1 MVRYIVRIY
10 FFFLFA
16 CFVSSARSQAPSQLS
31 VYSFSR
37 NLQQAYWEVFK
48 LKVNAAKALLAKE
61 KSPNALAVYVEN
73 YTDMVTLLVSDN
85 KALFEQLSPNEDK
98 RLSWLDDQPSS
109 SPYQR
114 FIQAE
119 IRLQWAFI
127 KLKFG
132 KEISASWDI
141 IKAYR
146 LLTENA
152 RLYPDFVPTYKSLG
166 LLHVLIGSAP
176 QSYQWVAKLLGL
188 RGNIPQGLRE
198 VQRVIQ
204 QDKVFSL
211 EAQLIQTLLHAY
223 ILTYAEKQN
232 TELLQFV
239 HSQPDNLLLHFFG
252 TTVSMKDG
260 RGEQALGLLKQCPK
274 GSAYFAFPFLDYLE
288 GEILL
293 QKGQYAAART
303 QLNEFLGQYK
313 GQNFL
318 KDTYL
323 KLFLSHWLVGE
334 DADANGFLGK
344 IGKVGAIYVESDKAA
359 LKFAENYTKGLVS
372 SQQKILMK
380 ARLSFDGGYLDE
392 AAATLRN
399 INEAS
404 FENERDRA
412 EYRYRLGR
420 IYQRQE
426 YPDAAIP
433 NYERAMVL
441 SQVQGLYFG
450 ATSALQLGYI
460 YQAKGQKSKAIQ
472 YFEQALN
479 YPKHEYKNSVD
490 NKARAALTLLG
501 VK

>member
-1 MVRYIVRIY
+1 VSWLVVRIL
-10 FFFLFA
+10 FLLLFL
-16 CFVSSARSQAPSQLS
+16 VPMGLPQAWAQSPL
-31 VYSFSR
+31 YSFSP
-37 NLQQAYWEVFK
+37 NVQQAYREVFK
-48 LKVNAAKALLAKE
+48 LKVNAAKVLLAKE
-61 KSPNALAVYVEN
+61 KSPNALAMYVDDYAE
-73 YTDMVTLLVSDN
+73 MVTLLVSDN
-85 KALFEQLSPNEDK
+85 KSLFDQLAPHQDE
-98 RLSWLDDQPSS
+98 RLSWLDDQPS

-119 IRLQWAFI
+119 IRLHWAFI

-132 KEISASWDI
+132 KEMSASWDI

-146 LLTENA
+146 LLAENA

-188 RGNIPQGLRE
+188 KGNIPQGLRE

-232 TELLQFV
+232 TELLQLV

-260 RGEQALGLLKQCPK
+260 RGEQALGLLKQRPK
-274 GSAYFAFPFLDYLE
+274 GSAYFAFPFLEYLE

-323 KLFLSHWLVGE
+323 KLFLSYWLVGE
-334 DADANGFLGK
+334 DADANVFLGK
-344 IGKVGAIYVESDKAA
+344 IGKVGATYVESDKAA
-359 LKFAENYTKGLVS
+359 LKFAENYTKGLINN
-372 SQQKILMK
+372 QQKTLMK
-380 ARLSFDGGYLDE
+380 ARLAFDGGYLEE
-392 AAATLRN
+392 AAAALKN
-399 INEAS
+399 VNEAS
-404 FENERDRA
+404 FENGRDRA

-420 IYQRQE
+420 IFQRQE
-426 YPDAAIP
+426 HTEAAIP
-433 NYERAMVL
+433 NYERAIVL
-441 SQVQGLYFG
+441 SLPQSFYFG

-460 YQAKGQKSKAIQ
+460 YQTKGQKSKAIQ
-472 YFEQALN
+472 YFQQALN

-501 VK
+501 VE

>member
-1 MVRYIVRIY
+1 MLKNCY
-10 FFFLFA
+10 FFFLI
-16 CFVSSARSQAPSQLS
+16 SAVLNLVNDQASAQSPL
-31 VYSFSR
+31 YSFSP
-37 NLQQAYWEVFK
+37 NVQQAYREVFK

-85 KALFEQLSPNEDK
+85 KALFDQLSPHQDE
-98 RLSWLDDQPSS
+98 RLSWLDDQPN

-119 IRLQWAFI
+119 IRLHWAFI

-132 KEISASWDI
+132 KEMSASWDI

-146 LLTENA
+146 LLAENA

-188 RGNIPQGLRE
+188 KGNIPQGLRE

-232 TELLQFV
+232 TELLQLV

-260 RGEQALGLLKQCPK
+260 RGEQALGLLKQRPT
-274 GSAYFAFPFLDYLE
+274 GSAYFAFPFLEYLE

-334 DADANGFLGK
+334 DADANVFLGK
-344 IGKVGAIYVESDKAA
+344 IGKVGATYVESDKAA
-359 LKFAENYTKGLVS
+359 FKFAENYTKGLVKN
-372 SQQKILMK
+372 QQKTLMK
-380 ARLSFDGGYLDE
+380 ARLAFDGGYLEE
-392 AAATLRN
+392 AAAAFKN
-399 INEAS
+399 VNEAS
-404 FENERDRA
+404 FENGRDRA

-420 IYQRQE
+420 IFQRQE
-426 YPDAAIP
+426 HTEAAIP
-433 NYERAMVL
+433 NYERAIVL
-441 SQVQGLYFG
+441 SQAQGLYFG

-460 YQAKGQKSKAIQ
+460 YQAKGLRAKAIQ
-472 YFEQALN
+472 YFQQALN

-501 VK
+501 VE